1 MTFKILWIFIKK
13 CTVKPY
19 SFLVIDTTLA
29 SNNSSR
35 FRKNL
40 LEWTQK
46 IIMKIDDRIWE
57 EKYNTTLREQQQN
70 CQHYDQ
76 VKLINMDFLQVKNI
90 LPFDQSRIIQ
100 QAKFTNSPLGKTFGK

>member
-1 MTFKILWIFIKK
+1 
-13 CTVKPY
+13 
-19 SFLVIDTTLA
+19 
-29 SNNSSR
+29 
-35 FRKNL
+35 
-40 LEWTQK
+40 
-46 IIMKIDDRIWE
+46 MKIDDRIWE

-100 QAKFTNSPLGKTFGK
+100 QAKFTNSPLSKTFGK